1 MSQNIGYSI
10 REGIKGLSR
19 ARISSTLT
27 ISTIAITL
35 TVSGLSLMLTL
46 NVNQAV
52 GDYKEHIYLEAFLTD
67 NLSETNRNEL
77 ESKIEQLGNVESIR
91 YISKEDA
98 LQRYKSELGDEAL
111 ANEVLQLFEDSPL
124 PASLQ
129 IRFTPSREILDQLPG
144 HAGTIEEMAGV
155 DEVVYHRNLIH
166 LVRRYGT
173 GILVGGFILFGVVL
187 FTSIFLISNTL
198 RLTIIAQTRILE
210 IMKLVGAT
218 ESFIRRP
225 YHIQGLLEG
234 GIGGAIASVTLFTLE
249 TIFKI
254 RFPTLFQFVLPLW
267 ILPFFLSLV
276 LGYLGSHRALRQFFK
291 S

>member
-10 REGIKGLSR
+10 REGFKGLGR
-19 ARISSTLT
+19 ARVASTLT
-27 ISTIAITL
+27 ILTIAVTL

-52 GDYKEHIYLEAFLTD
+52 GDYKEHIYLEAFLDASLDRSGLDTLQKNIQGLD
-67 NLSETNRNEL
+67 N
-77 ESKIEQLGNVESIR
+77 IESIL

-98 LQRYKSELGDEAL
+98 LERYRADLGDETL
-111 ANEVLQLFEDSPL
+111 ADDVLQLFDESPF

-129 IRFTPSREILDQLPG
+129 IRFKPGRDILELLPQY
-144 HAGTIEEMAGV
+144 AETITAMNGV
-155 DEVVYHRNLIH
+155 DEVLYHRNLIH

-173 GILVGGFILFGVVL
+173 LIMAFGFILFGLVFV
-187 FTSIFLISNTL
+187 TSIFLISNTL
-198 RLTIIAQTRILE
+198 RLTILAQTRILD

-234 GIGGAIASVTLFTLE
+234 GIGGAIASALLWTLE
-249 TIFKI
+249 TIFKM
-254 RFPTLFQFVLPLW
+254 RFPTLFQFAFPVW
-267 ILPFFLSLV
+267 ILPFFLSLI
-276 LGYLGSHRALRQFFK
+276 LGYLGSHRALRHFFK